1 MCACGAAEHP
11 FVDRAVTW
19 PKSIFESAYVLYIR
33 SPHLYANVQAIFCTL
48 NPNTTASALGME
60 TCCKR
65 DAAACTRRSPHY
77 RRNLGGV
84 TGNGCGVK
92 QSSEPRVGKIYN
104 TRCGSQFICRMAL
117 VACHIRGLALLAVR
131 SQHPKFAVCEDG
143 HRRISTRHC
152 YHRVSLSLRR
162 LFGYAHLNA
171 FSA

>member
-1 MCACGAAEHP
+1 MCACRAAEHP
-11 FVDRAVTW
+11 FVDRAVTG
-19 PKSIFESAYVLYIR
+19 PKSIFESAYVLYTR
-33 SPHLYANVQAIFCTL
+33 RPHLYANVQAIVCTL

-65 DAAACTRRSPHY
+65 DAAACTRRSPRY

-84 TGNGCGVK
+84 MGNGCDVK
-92 QSSEPRVGKIYN
+92 QSGEPRGKN
-104 TRCGSQFICRMAL
+104 TQYATRPTTHLQDGTGGLSYK
-117 VACHIRGLALLAVR
+117 GLALLAVR
-131 SQHPKFAVCEDG
+131 SQHPKFAVYEDG

-171 FSA
+171 ISA